1 MSSQSWEAGET
12 PRILLS
18 AVGGDLRVSPA
29 EGSSV
34 EVMDFDEQTMEV
46 RLLESGLEI
55 ECRGD
60 CTLLVPAGAAL
71 EAGAVG
77 GDAAISGVRGEL
89 LLRTIGGDL
98 RLNRVGKT
106 AVETVGGDLLAG
118 QVGGSLMVDRV
129 GGEARVEGVSA
140 ELHLRSVGSDLRL
153 SQVGGS
159 AQATAGGDAVLSL
172 QPPPGSR
179 SVIQAGGDLRCALP
193 EQASARVQL
202 FAGGDVR
209 VAVPTECEQVG
220 GGCLVRLGAAEA
232 ELELRAGGD
241 ISLRSGEEKWARPE
255 VEFGEAIAAS
265 LGAEI
270 GAQVADLEFKL
281 DGLGDRLP
289 FDPGRIG
296 RRVRQA
302 VQRAHRRAER
312 ARRRSEAVM
321 VLAPDATS
329 EDETPSDEERML
341 VLRMLEQGKLSV
353 DQADSLL
360 QALEA

>member
-1 MSSQSWEAGET
+1 MSSQSWETGAS
-12 PRILLS
+12 PRIVLS
-18 AVGGDLRVSPA
+18 AVGGDLRVSLA
-29 EGSSV
+29 DGSAV

-46 RLLESGLEI
+46 RLLEGGLEI

-60 CTLLVPAGAAL
+60 CTLLVPPGAAL

-77 GDAAISGVRGEL
+77 GDSAISGVRGEL

-98 RLNRVGKT
+98 RLARVGKT
-106 AVETVGGDLLAG
+106 AVETVGGDLFAS

-129 GGEARVEGVSA
+129 GGEARAEGVSA

-193 EQASARVQL
+193 EEASARVQL
-202 FAGGDVR
+202 YAGGDVR

-241 ISLRSGEEKWARPE
+241 ISLRSGEEKWARSE
-255 VEFGEAIAAS
+255 VDFGEAIAAS

-312 ARRRSEAVM
+312 ARRRAEAVK
-321 VLAPDATS
+321 VLAPDGTG
-329 EDETPSDEERML
+329 EDEIPSDEERML

-360 QALEA
+360 QALEE